1 MRISDW
7 SSDVCSSDLHA
18 ALENVADAAWERV
31 VRYGALGRTV
41 TLKLRHAD
49 CRTITRARSSHIPI
63 ADRALFLATGL
74 AMLDALL
81 PTPLGIRLLG
91 LTLSNI
97 TGEEGRPDPQ
107 PTLPLLE

>member
-31 VRYGALGRTV
+31 DRYGALGRTV
-41 TLKLRHAD
+41 TLKLRYAD
-49 CRTITRARSSHIPI
+49 FRTITRARSSHIPI

-81 PTPLGIRLLG
+81 PTPPGKHGRAAC
-91 LTLSNI
+91 
-97 TGEEGRPDPQ
+97 GERVCQDV
-107 PTLPLLE
+107 